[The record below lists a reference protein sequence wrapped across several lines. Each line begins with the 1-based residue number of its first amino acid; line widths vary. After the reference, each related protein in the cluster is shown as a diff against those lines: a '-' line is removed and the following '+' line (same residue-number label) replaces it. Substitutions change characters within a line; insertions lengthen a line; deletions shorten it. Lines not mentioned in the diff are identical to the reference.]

1 MSVFQNPGEAARHD
15 PSVVT
20 RRVEPLP
27 AGAAE
32 PLAILHRA
40 CFPDD
45 PWEAGALARLIA
57 LTGSFGWLAWE
68 GRAPVGFV
76 LVRDLGNECE
86 ILSLGVLPRWRRRGI
101 AQDLLRAVIAEA
113 RGRRLPS
120 LVLEVATDNDAAG
133 MLYAALGFVP
143 VGRRPRYYR
152 RPDGRADALILRL
165 TIESAPASR

>member
-1 MSVFQNPGEAARHD
+1 MSRRIAPIPEGAVEA
-15 PSVVT
+15 
-20 RRVEPLP
+20 
-27 AGAAE
+27 
-32 PLAILHRA
+32 LAILHRE

-68 GRAPVGFV
+68 GRVPVGFV

-101 AQDLLRAVIAEA
+101 AQDLLRAVIAET
-113 RGRRLPS
+113 RGRGLPS

-133 MLYAALGFVP
+133 ALYAARGFAP

-165 TIESAPASR
+165 TLESAPASR